1 MVGRPSEGTGKQMG
15 TGRPSGVQT
24 WVGGRVGR
32 GKSRGHRRLRV
43 LFNYL

>member
-15 TGRPSGVQT
+15 MGRPSGVQT
-24 WVGGRVGR
+24 WVGGRAG
-32 GKSRGHRRLRV
+32 GGNSQGHRMLRV